1 MENNVKEAQKN
12 NYFSSLRELNRRRK
26 DGTFKEIID
35 DWKWIFSYSGRYKP
49 AIVFYVL
56 LGVFGTTFG
65 LAASVAG
72 KYLIDI
78 ITGYKLEKL
87 PLLIF
92 ITVGS
97 EVFSL

>member
-12 NYFSSLRELNRRRK
+12 NCFSSLRELNRRRK

-65 LAASVAG
+65 LAASIRR
-72 KYLIDI
+72 LR
-78 ITGYKLEKL
+78 T
-87 PLLIF
+87 PLVSMS
-92 ITVGS
+92 TKCVGQ
-97 EVFSL
+97 VF